1 MMVSDA
7 DIEDIVQAVWDS
19 IFDLPIGSDRSA
31 RLGVDSTVTGC
42 IQIDGAWRGAVLIQC
57 PFALAS
63 TLTAVMFAADG
74 APPMEDVRDAIGEL
88 TNMVAGNI
96 KSLLPERC
104 QISLPAVALGS
115 DQQFTVVGTEVVTSV
130 GFSCDGLPLLIT
142 LLQNRPEGGGSA
154 ATRKSGS

>member
-1 MMVSDA
+1 
-7 DIEDIVQAVWDS
+7 
-19 IFDLPIGSDRSA
+19 
-31 RLGVDSTVTGC
+31 
-42 IQIDGAWRGAVLIQC
+42 
-57 PFALAS
+57 
-63 TLTAVMFAADG
+63 
-74 APPMEDVRDAIGEL
+74 
-88 TNMVAGNI
+88 MVAGNI
-96 KSLLPERC
+96 KSLLPELC